1 MLLAPSECNT
11 KAAKHSAIHR
21 TVSTTKNFPDLK
33 AQYAEIDDAHHVH
46 PLIYPLWLSLCF
58 HVTVE

>member
-1 MLLAPSECNT
+1 MAPNECNT

-21 TVSTTKNFPDLK
+21 TVSTRDFPDLK

-46 PLIYPLWLSLCF
+46 PLTCLLWLSLCF
-58 HVTVE
+58 HDAVE